1 MSNEEKLELLT
12 HNVKAKA
19 RKATLHGRNYLV
31 VPGTILK
38 EGVLVGSRGRLYYPK
53 SEVEKNPSDWDG
65 MPIVGYHPIING
77 IAQSARKPE
86 ILEKYQLGNIYK
98 TKAKDAKAKTEYWFD
113 EELTN
118 NFDQNLDDDIK
129 IVPRILAGDE
139 IETSTGVYTTNVKAE
154 EDAVFNNEPY
164 DFTAINYRPDHVA
177 VLPDQIGACSVA
189 DGCGVCVNE
198 GEQLN
203 TLKRITRYLHK
214 FFSGKEKLADIISP
228 DLVTNADISNS
239 DSSSNATTDGVNG
252 VDDLVGNELSHDQIR
267 EQLRTALKAN
277 YTQDQPS
284 CYIMDVYDD
293 YFTYE
298 MGMQTYSMNYTKT
311 DTGVTLSGEP
321 LEVIREVTYRTIV
334 PETNMALSPND
345 RKTKV
350 DYLVTNCA
358 HWKTGQQVLNGLSD
372 DQLVA
377 IETGEKEKV
386 KAATPPILN
395 AEQMEQLANLLK
407 DKLTPPTQQTIT
419 PVTTASSTPATPT
432 VATPVAQ
439 PLTANEWLAAAP
451 AEIRGLFDD
460 ATDSRN
466 QEKANLV
473 NIITANVADAARK
486 QQLATFY
493 NTKDVKELRI
503 IASGMPMPNEP
514 LSGRPRYDGGAGGP
528 VNNGT
533 PVEEEPLM
541 APTINYEEEMSNR
554 RKAV

>member
-38 EGVLVGSRGRLYYPK
+38 EGVLAGSRGKLYYPK

-77 IAQSARKPE
+77 VPQSARKPE

-98 TKAKDAKAKTEYWFD
+98 TKSKDAKTKTEYWFD

-118 NFDQNLDDDIK
+118 NFDQSLDDDVK
-129 IVPRILAGDE
+129 LMPRILAGDE

-154 EDAVFNNEPY
+154 DNAVFNGEPY

-198 GEQLN
+198 ADQLS
-203 TLKRITRYLHK
+203 TLKKITRYLHK
-214 FFSGKEKLADIISP
+214 FFSGKEKLADVLVSP
-228 DLVTNADISNS
+228 EMVMNAD
-239 DSSSNATTDGVNG
+239 V
-252 VDDLVGNELSHDQIR
+252 VDPPVDNELSHDQIR
-267 EQLRTALKAN
+267 EQLRTALRAN

-298 MGMQTYSMNYTKT
+298 MGMQTYSINYTKT
-311 DTGVTLSGEP
+311 DTGVALSGEP

-345 RKTKV
+345 RKTKI
-350 DYLVTNCA
+350 DYLVINCS
-358 HWKTGQQVLNGLSD
+358 HWKAGQQVLNGLSD

-377 IETGEKEKV
+377 IETGEKEKMKSV
-386 KAATPPILN
+386 TAPILN
-395 AEQMEQLANLLK
+395 AEQMEQLANLVK
-407 DKLTPPTQQTIT
+407 EKMTATQAVTPPVT
-419 PVTTASSTPATPT
+419 PPVNTPTTTPAATPP
-432 VATPVAQ
+432 ATPVAQ
-439 PLTANEWLAAAP
+439 PITANEWLAAAP
-451 AEIRGLFDD
+451 PEIRGLFDD
-460 ATDSRN
+460 ATESRN
-466 QEKANLV
+466 QEKSNLI
-473 NIITANVADAARK
+473 NIITANVGDTTRK

-514 LSGRPRYDGGAGGP
+514 LGVRPRYDGGAGAP
-528 VNNGT
+528 VNNNNT
-533 PVEEEPLM
+533 PVEDEPLM